1 MANVNIFP
9 TTIEKILFLKNVDI
23 FSETIPES
31 LLNVAS
37 IANEFSVAKGEEI
50 FAEGDPSVYLYL
62 VVTGEIRI
70 TRKEREIFLAGA
82 NESFGLVGLVEERRR
97 ATGRSADDAPVPRPE
112 RRGRCVACTGRRWCP
127 PGRRRPPR
135 RRSGRETNDAE
146 PHWPELA

>member
-1 MANVNIFP
+1 LADVNIFP

-23 FSETIPES
+23 FSEAIPES

-37 IANEFSVAKGEEI
+37 IANDFSVAKGDAI

-70 TRKEREIFLAGA
+70 SRKEREIFIAEA

-97 ATGRSADDAPVPRPE
+97 ATRALALSDSKLLRIGLSDLFDLMEDYPTITRGVLRSISKVLRK
-112 RRGRCVACTGRRWCP
+112 
-127 PGRRRPPR
+127 
-135 RRSGRETNDAE
+135 
-146 PHWPELA
+146 LL

>member
-1 MANVNIFP
+1 MANLNIFP

-37 IANEFSVAKGEEI
+37 VANEFSVAKGEEI

-70 TRKEREIFLAGA
+70 TREEREIFIARA

-97 ATGRSADDAPVPRPE
+97 ATRAMALSDSTLLRIGHSDLFDLMEDYPTITRGVLRSISKVL
-112 RRGRCVACTGRRWCP
+112 
-127 PGRRRPPR
+127 
-135 RRSGRETNDAE
+135 RE
-146 PHWPELA
+146 LL

>member
-1 MANVNIFP
+1 MANLNIFP

-37 IANEFSVAKGEEI
+37 VANEFSVAKGEKI

-70 TRKEREIFLAGA
+70 TREEREIFVAGA

-97 ATGRSADDAPVPRPE
+97 ATRAMALSDSTLLRIGHSDLFDLMEDYPTITRGVLRSISKVL
-112 RRGRCVACTGRRWCP
+112 
-127 PGRRRPPR
+127 
-135 RRSGRETNDAE
+135 RE
-146 PHWPELA
+146 LL

>member
-1 MANVNIFP
+1 MPNVNIFP

-37 IANEFSVAKGEEI
+37 IANEYSVTKGEKI

-70 TRKEREIFLAGA
+70 TREEREIFLAVA
-82 NESFGLVGLVEERRR
+82 NESFGLVGLAEERRR
-97 ATGRSADDAPVPRPE
+97 ATGAIALSDSTLLRIGHSDLFDLMEDYPTITRGVLRSISNVLRK
-112 RRGRCVACTGRRWCP
+112 
-127 PGRRRPPR
+127 
-135 RRSGRETNDAE
+135 
-146 PHWPELA
+146 LL

>member
-1 MANVNIFP
+1 MANLNIFP

-37 IANEFSVAKGEEI
+37 VANEFSVAKGEEI

-70 TRKEREIFLAGA
+70 TREEREIFVARA

-97 ATGRSADDAPVPRPE
+97 ATRAMALSDSTLLRIGHSDLFDLMEDYPTITRGVLRSISKVL
-112 RRGRCVACTGRRWCP
+112 
-127 PGRRRPPR
+127 
-135 RRSGRETNDAE
+135 RE
-146 PHWPELA
+146 LL

>member
-1 MANVNIFP
+1 MANLNIFP

-37 IANEFSVAKGEEI
+37 VANEFSVAKGEKI

-70 TRKEREIFLAGA
+70 TREEREIFVARA

-97 ATGRSADDAPVPRPE
+97 ATRAMALSDSTLLRIGHSDLFDLMEDYPTITRGVLRSISKVL
-112 RRGRCVACTGRRWCP
+112 
-127 PGRRRPPR
+127 
-135 RRSGRETNDAE
+135 RE
-146 PHWPELA
+146 LL

>member
-1 MANVNIFP
+1 MPNVNIFP

-37 IANEFSVAKGEEI
+37 IANEYSVTKGEKI

-70 TRKEREIFLAGA
+70 TREEREIFLAVA
-82 NESFGLVGLVEERRR
+82 NESFGLVGLAEERRR
-97 ATGRSADDAPVPRPE
+97 ATSAIALSDSTLLRIGHSDLFDLMEDYPTITRGVLRSISNVLRK
-112 RRGRCVACTGRRWCP
+112 
-127 PGRRRPPR
+127 
-135 RRSGRETNDAE
+135 
-146 PHWPELA
+146 LL

>member
-1 MANVNIFP
+1 VASVNIFP

-31 LLNVAS
+31 LLSVAS

-62 VVTGEIRI
+62 VVSGEIRI

-97 ATGRSADDAPVPRPE
+97 ATGATALSDSTLLRIAHSDLFDLMEDYPTITRGVLRSISKVLRK
-112 RRGRCVACTGRRWCP
+112 
-127 PGRRRPPR
+127 
-135 RRSGRETNDAE
+135 
-146 PHWPELA
+146 LL

>member
-1 MANVNIFP
+1 LADVNIFP

-23 FSETIPES
+23 FSEAIPES

-37 IANEFSVAKGEEI
+37 IANDFSVTKGEVI

-70 TRKEREIFLAGA
+70 SREEREIFIAGA

-97 ATGRSADDAPVPRPE
+97 ATRAVALSDSKLLRIGLSDLFDLMEDYPTITRGVLRSISKVLRK
-112 RRGRCVACTGRRWCP
+112 
-127 PGRRRPPR
+127 
-135 RRSGRETNDAE
+135 
-146 PHWPELA
+146 LL